1 LVTGAKVI
9 LIIGAVLLGL
19 GFMLVVG
26 LGLLVF
32 LLDEASEDREF
43 LAELGSLLP
52 FSFSNRAGIQANE
65 GDEFTGQFSGWLFGI
80 GSLPVILCLVA
91 RFVGRRVSQRSGLK
105 NVLAWFNRL
114 NNKLFMP
121 FHTYLSLLAFGLAL
135 LHFLSSSCPNP
146 FPEWGLL
153 IAGILVISGLLIK
166 LRIASKVFPKSV
178 KFIYRFHASLLVSGI
193 LVAVLLAGHTLM
205 D

>member
-1 LVTGAKVI
+1 VTGAKVI

-114 NNKLFMP
+114 
-121 FHTYLSLLAFGLAL
+121 

>member
-1 LVTGAKVI
+1 VTGAKVI

-65 GDEFTGQFSGWLFGI
+65 GDEFTGQFSG
-80 GSLPVILCLVA
+80 
-91 RFVGRRVSQRSGLK
+91 
-105 NVLAWFNRL
+105 
-114 NNKLFMP
+114 
-121 FHTYLSLLAFGLAL
+121 
-135 LHFLSSSCPNP
+135 
-146 FPEWGLL
+146 
-153 IAGILVISGLLIK
+153 
-166 LRIASKVFPKSV
+166 
-178 KFIYRFHASLLVSGI
+178 
-193 LVAVLLAGHTLM
+193 
-205 D
+205 